1 METVMLFITTFLE
14 GIISFISPCMLPMLP
29 VYISY
34 FAGVENTKRSRT
46 LTRVLCF
53 VLGFTL
59 VFCLMGLLAGTLG
72 AFLRKFETAV
82 NIICGLI
89 VILFGLSYLEV
100 IRLPFFKGVNTVSGK
115 AGLVSAFLFGLI
127 FSVNL
132 TPCIGAFLGSALL
145 LASSS
150 GTALKGGLLLL
161 VYSLGLGIPFLLSA
175 LLLDRLKAAFGFIKK
190 HYKVINII
198 CGCFLIAVGI
208 SMMLGILGKLLG
220 ILSIGG

>member
-1 METVMLFITTFLE
+1 MENLMLFITTFLE

-34 FAGVENTKRSRT
+34 FAGSGETKRSRT
-46 LTRVLCF
+46 LIRVLCF

-72 AFLRKFETAV
+72 AFLKRYETAV

-89 VILFGLSYLEV
+89 VIVFGLSYLDV
-100 IRLPFFKGVNTVSGK
+100 IKLPFMKGTGMARGK
-115 AGLVSAFLFGLI
+115 AGMLSAFLFGLV

-132 TPCIGAFLGSALL
+132 TPCIGTFLGSALV

-150 GTALKGGLLLL
+150 GTALKGCLLLL

-175 LLLDRLKAAFGFIKK
+175 FLLDRLKSAFGFIKRN
-190 HYKVINII
+190 YRVINII
-198 CGCFLIAVGI
+198 CGCFLIIVGI
-208 SMMLGILGKLLG
+208 SMMFGILGRLLG
-220 ILSIGG
+220 LISIGG